1 MQRMQ
6 KKIGWCV
13 LGFFIL
19 SLIACVYWLSPDS
32 ENTSPQPNQD
42 EAKSLVATSQSTL
55 NSSLNENTYLS
66 KSQQD
71 TQVNCQLKIDS
82 SQHLV
87 VNSQTRDCFE
97 YFITQY
103 GESNLQQV
111 KTHFKKFIQDQYLE
125 PARSQI
131 IDLWTRYLKYREQLA
146 QIQPPQSKKQDQNYF
161 QKIFSSIQD
170 IRKRFFSASEIE
182 GLFSTEDIYQNYTLD
197 RMKILEDSSLSEIE
211 KAKKLKERF
220 EQLPE
225 DWQENLQELS
235 KLDDLHTLTKQIK
248 ARNGS
253 AEELRQMRTA
263 LVGAE
268 ATQRLETLDIQRN
281 AWQQRVTGYLNQR
294 DEVLHSNMSDNAKK
308 QAIQQLRQQQFSSSQ
323 EQLRLRTFETVHDQG
338 GELPFNYQAFLFQ
351 SEPNLIQQ

>member
-1 MQRMQ
+1 MQGMQ
-6 KKIGWCV
+6 KKVLWCV

-32 ENTSPQPNQD
+32 KNTSAQ
-42 EAKSLVATSQSTL
+42 
-55 NSSLNENTYLS
+55 LNESKVQNLASAPHTEHSSPNEDAYHS

-71 TQVNCQLKIDS
+71 TEVNCQLKIDR
-82 SQHLV
+82 SQNLV

-103 GESNLQQV
+103 GENDLEQI
-111 KTHFKKFIQDQYLE
+111 KNHFGKFIQGQYLE

-131 IDLWTRYLKYREQLA
+131 MELWARYLKYREQLA
-146 QIQPPQSKKQDQNYF
+146 QIQAPSAKQQDKNYF

-182 GLFSTEDIYQNYTLD
+182 GLFSSEDIYQNYTLD
-197 RMKILEDSSLSEIE
+197 RMQILEDSSLSEIE
-211 KAKKLKERF
+211 KAQKLKERF
-220 EQLPE
+220 EELPE
-225 DWQENLQELS
+225 DWQQNLQELS

-248 ARNGS
+248 ARKGS

-268 ATQRLETLDIQRN
+268 ATQRLETLDTQRN
-281 AWQQRVTGYLNQR
+281 AWQQRVTSYLDGR
-294 DEVLHSNMSDNAKK
+294 DEIIKSNMSDSAKN
-308 QAIQQLRQQQFSSSQ
+308 QAIQQLRQQQFNSSQ

-338 GELPFNYQAFLFQ
+338 GELPFNY
-351 SEPNLIQQ
+351 

>member
-1 MQRMQ
+1 MQGMQ
-6 KKIGWCV
+6 KKVLWCV

-19 SLIACVYWLSPDS
+19 GLIACVYWLSPDS
-32 ENTSPQPNQD
+32 KNTSAQMSESKAQNLASFPHTD
-42 EAKSLVATSQSTL
+42 H
-55 NSSLNENTYLS
+55 SSLNEDAYHS

-71 TQVNCQLKIDS
+71 TEVNCQLKIDS

-103 GESNLQQV
+103 GENDLEQI
-111 KTHFKKFIQDQYLE
+111 KIHFGKFIQGQYLE

-131 IDLWTRYLKYREQLA
+131 MDLWTRYLKYREQLA
-146 QIQPPQSKKQDQNYF
+146 QIQAPSAKQQDKNYF
-161 QKIFSSIQD
+161 QKIFNSIQD

-182 GLFSTEDIYQNYTLD
+182 GLFSSEDIYQNYTLD
-197 RMKILEDSSLSEIE
+197 RMQILEDSSLSEIE
-211 KAKKLKERF
+211 KARKLKERF
-220 EQLPE
+220 EELPE
-225 DWQENLQELS
+225 DWQHNLQELS

-268 ATQRLETLDIQRN
+268 ATQRLETLDTQRN
-281 AWQQRVTGYLNQR
+281 AWQQRVTSYLDGR
-294 DEVLHSNMSDNAKK
+294 DEIIKSNMSDSAKN
-308 QAIQQLRQQQFSSSQ
+308 QAIQQLRQQQFNSSQ

-338 GELPFNYQAFLFQ
+338 GELPFNY
-351 SEPNLIQQ
+351 

>member
-1 MQRMQ
+1 MQGMQ
-6 KKIGWCV
+6 KKVLWCV

-19 SLIACVYWLSPDS
+19 GLIACVYWLSPDS
-32 ENTSPQPNQD
+32 KNTSAQMSESKAQNLASSPHTD
-42 EAKSLVATSQSTL
+42 H
-55 NSSLNENTYLS
+55 SSLNEDAYHS

-71 TQVNCQLKIDS
+71 TEVNCQLKIDS

-103 GESNLQQV
+103 GENDLEQI
-111 KTHFKKFIQDQYLE
+111 KIHFGKFIQGQYLE

-131 IDLWTRYLKYREQLA
+131 MDLWTRYLKYREQLA
-146 QIQPPQSKKQDQNYF
+146 QIQAPSAKQQDKNYF
-161 QKIFSSIQD
+161 QKIFNSIQD

-182 GLFSTEDIYQNYTLD
+182 GLFSSEDIYQNYTLD
-197 RMKILEDSSLSEIE
+197 RMHILEDSSLSEIE
-211 KAKKLKERF
+211 KARKLKERF
-220 EQLPE
+220 EELPE
-225 DWQENLQELS
+225 DWQQNLQELS

-248 ARNGS
+248 ARKGS

-268 ATQRLETLDIQRN
+268 ATQRLETLDTQRN
-281 AWQQRVTGYLNQR
+281 AWQQRVTSYLDGR
-294 DEVLHSNMSDNAKK
+294 DEIIKSNMSDSAKN
-308 QAIQQLRQQQFSSSQ
+308 QAIQQLRQQQFNSSQ

-338 GELPFNYQAFLFQ
+338 GALPFNY
-351 SEPNLIQQ
+351 

>member
-1 MQRMQ
+1 MQGMQ
-6 KKIGWCV
+6 KKVLWCV

-32 ENTSPQPNQD
+32 KNTSAQMSENKGQNLASSPHTDHP
-42 EAKSLVATSQSTL
+42 
-55 NSSLNENTYLS
+55 SLNEDAYHS

-71 TQVNCQLKIDS
+71 TEVNCQLKIDS

-103 GESNLQQV
+103 GENDLEQI
-111 KTHFKKFIQDQYLE
+111 KNHFGKFIQGQYLE

-131 IDLWTRYLKYREQLA
+131 MDLWTRYLKYREQLA
-146 QIQPPQSKKQDQNYF
+146 QIQAPSVKQQDKNYF
-161 QKIFSSIQD
+161 QKIFNSIQD

-182 GLFSTEDIYQNYTLD
+182 GLFSSEDIYQNYTLD
-197 RMKILEDSSLSEIE
+197 RMQILEDSSLSEIE
-211 KAKKLKERF
+211 KARKLKERF
-220 EQLPE
+220 EELPE
-225 DWQENLQELS
+225 DWQHNLQELS

-253 AEELRQMRTA
+253 AEELQQMRTA

-268 ATQRLETLDIQRN
+268 ATQRLETLDTQRN
-281 AWQQRVTGYLNQR
+281 AWQQRVTSYLDSR
-294 DEVLHSNMSDNAKK
+294 DEIIKSNMSDSAKN
-308 QAIQQLRQQQFSSSQ
+308 QAIQQLRQQQFNSSQ

-338 GELPFNYQAFLFQ
+338 GELPFNY
-351 SEPNLIQQ
+351 

>member
-1 MQRMQ
+1 MQGMQ
-6 KKIGWCV
+6 KKVLWCV

-32 ENTSPQPNQD
+32 KNTSAQMSENKGQNLASSPHTDHP
-42 EAKSLVATSQSTL
+42 
-55 NSSLNENTYLS
+55 SLNEDAYHS

-71 TQVNCQLKIDS
+71 TEVNCQLKIDS

-103 GESNLQQV
+103 GENDLEQI
-111 KTHFKKFIQDQYLE
+111 KNHFGKFIQGQYLE

-131 IDLWTRYLKYREQLA
+131 MDLWTRYLKYREQLA
-146 QIQPPQSKKQDQNYF
+146 QIQAPSAKQQDKNYF
-161 QKIFSSIQD
+161 QKIFNSIQD

-182 GLFSTEDIYQNYTLD
+182 GLFSSEDIYQNYTLD
-197 RMKILEDSSLSEIE
+197 RMQILEDSSLSEIE
-211 KAKKLKERF
+211 KARKLKERF
-220 EQLPE
+220 EELPE
-225 DWQENLQELS
+225 DWQQNLQELS

-263 LVGAE
+263 LVGTE
-268 ATQRLETLDIQRN
+268 ATQRLETLDTQRN
-281 AWQQRVTGYLNQR
+281 AWQQRVTSYLDGR
-294 DEVLHSNMSDNAKK
+294 DEIIKSNMSDSAKN
-308 QAIQQLRQQQFSSSQ
+308 QAIQQLRQQQFNSSQ

-338 GELPFNYQAFLFQ
+338 GELPFNY
-351 SEPNLIQQ
+351 

>member
-1 MQRMQ
+1 MQGMQ
-6 KKIGWCV
+6 KKVLWCV

-19 SLIACVYWLSPDS
+19 GLIACVYWLSPDS
-32 ENTSPQPNQD
+32 KNTSAQMSESKAQNLASSPHTD
-42 EAKSLVATSQSTL
+42 H
-55 NSSLNENTYLS
+55 SSLNEDAYHS

-71 TQVNCQLKIDS
+71 TEVNCQLKIDS

-103 GESNLQQV
+103 GENDLEQI
-111 KTHFKKFIQDQYLE
+111 KIHFGKFIQGQYLE

-131 IDLWTRYLKYREQLA
+131 MDLWTRYLKYREQLA
-146 QIQPPQSKKQDQNYF
+146 QIQAPSAKQQDKNYF
-161 QKIFSSIQD
+161 QKIFNSIQD

-182 GLFSTEDIYQNYTLD
+182 GLFSSEDIYQNYTLD
-197 RMKILEDSSLSEIE
+197 RMQILEDSSLSEIE
-211 KAKKLKERF
+211 KARKLKERF
-220 EQLPE
+220 EELPE
-225 DWQENLQELS
+225 DWQHNLEELS

-268 ATQRLETLDIQRN
+268 ATQRLETLDTQRN
-281 AWQQRVTGYLNQR
+281 AWQQRVTSYLDSR
-294 DEVLHSNMSDNAKK
+294 DEIIKSNMSDSAKN
-308 QAIQQLRQQQFSSSQ
+308 QAIQQLRQQQFNSSQ

-338 GELPFNYQAFLFQ
+338 GELPFNY
-351 SEPNLIQQ
+351 

>member
-1 MQRMQ
+1 MQGMQ
-6 KKIGWCV
+6 KKVLWCV

-19 SLIACVYWLSPDS
+19 GLIACVYWLSPDS
-32 ENTSPQPNQD
+32 KNTSAQMSESKAQNLASSPHTD
-42 EAKSLVATSQSTL
+42 H
-55 NSSLNENTYLS
+55 SSLNEDAYHS

-71 TQVNCQLKIDS
+71 TEVNCQLKIDS

-103 GESNLQQV
+103 GENDLEQI
-111 KTHFKKFIQDQYLE
+111 KIHFGKFIQGQYLE
-125 PARSQI
+125 PARSEI
-131 IDLWTRYLKYREQLA
+131 MDLWTRYLKYREQLA
-146 QIQPPQSKKQDQNYF
+146 QIQAPSAKQQDKNYF
-161 QKIFSSIQD
+161 QKIFNSIQD

-182 GLFSTEDIYQNYTLD
+182 GLFSSEDIYQNYTLD
-197 RMKILEDSSLSEIE
+197 RMQILEDSSLSEIE
-211 KAKKLKERF
+211 KARKLKERF
-220 EQLPE
+220 EELPE
-225 DWQENLQELS
+225 DWQHNLQELS

-268 ATQRLETLDIQRN
+268 ATQRLETLDTQRN
-281 AWQQRVTGYLNQR
+281 AWQQRVTSYLDSR
-294 DEVLHSNMSDNAKK
+294 DEIIKSNMSDSAKN
-308 QAIQQLRQQQFSSSQ
+308 QAIQQLRQQQFNSSQ

-338 GELPFNYQAFLFQ
+338 GELPFNY
-351 SEPNLIQQ
+351 

>member
-1 MQRMQ
+1 MQGMQ
-6 KKIGWCV
+6 KKVLWCV

-19 SLIACVYWLSPDS
+19 GLIACVYWLSPDS
-32 ENTSPQPNQD
+32 KNTSAQMSENKAQNLASSPHTD
-42 EAKSLVATSQSTL
+42 H
-55 NSSLNENTYLS
+55 SSLNEDAYHS

-71 TQVNCQLKIDS
+71 TEVNCQLKIDS

-103 GESNLQQV
+103 GENDLEQI
-111 KTHFKKFIQDQYLE
+111 KIHFGKFIQGQYLE

-131 IDLWTRYLKYREQLA
+131 MDLWTRYLKYREQLA
-146 QIQPPQSKKQDQNYF
+146 DIQAPSAKQQDKNYF
-161 QKIFSSIQD
+161 QKIFNSIQD

-182 GLFSTEDIYQNYTLD
+182 GLFSSEDIYQSYTLD
-197 RMKILEDSSLSEIE
+197 RMQILEDSSLSEIE
-211 KAKKLKERF
+211 KARKLKERF
-220 EQLPE
+220 EELPE
-225 DWQENLQELS
+225 DWQHNLQELS

-268 ATQRLETLDIQRN
+268 ATQRLETLDTQRN
-281 AWQQRVTGYLNQR
+281 AWQQRVTSYLDGR
-294 DEVLHSNMSDNAKK
+294 DEIIKSNMSDSAKN
-308 QAIQQLRQQQFSSSQ
+308 QAIQQLRQQQFNSSQ

-338 GELPFNYQAFLFQ
+338 GELPFNY
-351 SEPNLIQQ
+351 

>member
-1 MQRMQ
+1 MQGMQ
-6 KKIGWCV
+6 KKVLWCV

-19 SLIACVYWLSPDS
+19 SLIACVYWLSPDTKNTSAQMS
-32 ENTSPQPNQD
+32 ENKAQNLASSPHTDHP
-42 EAKSLVATSQSTL
+42 
-55 NSSLNENTYLS
+55 SLNEDAYHS

-71 TQVNCQLKIDS
+71 TEVNCQLKIDS

-103 GESNLQQV
+103 GENDLEQI
-111 KTHFKKFIQDQYLE
+111 KIHFGKFIQGQYLE

-131 IDLWTRYLKYREQLA
+131 MDLWTRYLKYREQLA
-146 QIQPPQSKKQDQNYF
+146 QIQAPSAKQQDKNYF
-161 QKIFSSIQD
+161 QKIFNSIQD

-182 GLFSTEDIYQNYTLD
+182 GLFSSEDIYQNYTLD
-197 RMKILEDSSLSEIE
+197 RMQILEDSSLSEIE
-211 KAKKLKERF
+211 KARKLKERF
-220 EQLPE
+220 EELPE
-225 DWQENLQELS
+225 DWQQNLQELS

-268 ATQRLETLDIQRN
+268 ATQRLETLDTQRN
-281 AWQQRVTGYLNQR
+281 AWQQRVTSYLDGR
-294 DEVLHSNMSDNAKK
+294 DEIIKSNMSDSAKN
-308 QAIQQLRQQQFSSSQ
+308 QAIQQLRQQQFNSSQ

-338 GELPFNYQAFLFQ
+338 GELPFNY
-351 SEPNLIQQ
+351 

>member
-6 KKIGWCV
+6 KKILWCV

-32 ENTSPQPNQD
+32 KSSSPRFNQD
-42 EAKSLVATSQSTL
+42 ETKTLTSTHQTPL
-55 NSSLNENTYLS
+55 NSITSDNAYLS

-87 VNSQTRDCFE
+87 VNNQTRDCFE

-111 KTHFKKFIQDQYLE
+111 KTHFEKFIQDQYLE
-125 PARSQI
+125 PARPQI

-146 QIQPPQSKKQDQNYF
+146 QIQPPQSKQQDQNYF

-220 EQLPE
+220 EQLPA
-225 DWQENLQELS
+225 DWQQNLQELS

-268 ATQRLETLDIQRN
+268 ATQRLETLDTQRN
-281 AWQQRVTGYLNQR
+281 AWQQRVTGFLKQR
-294 DEVLHSNMSDNAKK
+294 DEVLNSNMSDSAKN

-323 EQLRLRTFETVHDQG
+323 EQLRLQTFEKVHDQG
-338 GELPFNYQAFLFQ
+338 GELPFNY
-351 SEPNLIQQ
+351 

>member
-1 MQRMQ
+1 MQGMQ
-6 KKIGWCV
+6 KKVLWCV

-19 SLIACVYWLSPDS
+19 GLIACVYWLSPDS
-32 ENTSPQPNQD
+32 KNTSAQMSESKAQNL
-42 EAKSLVATSQSTL
+42 ASSLHTDH
-55 NSSLNENTYLS
+55 SSLNEDAYHS

-71 TQVNCQLKIDS
+71 TEVNCQLKIDS

-103 GESNLQQV
+103 GENDLEQI
-111 KTHFKKFIQDQYLE
+111 KIHFGKFIQGQYLE

-131 IDLWTRYLKYREQLA
+131 MDLWTRYLKYREQLA
-146 QIQPPQSKKQDQNYF
+146 QIQAPSAKQQDKNYF
-161 QKIFSSIQD
+161 QKIFNSIQD

-182 GLFSTEDIYQNYTLD
+182 GLFSSEDIYQNYTLD
-197 RMKILEDSSLSEIE
+197 RMQILEDSSLSEIE
-211 KAKKLKERF
+211 KARKLKERF
-220 EQLPE
+220 EELPE
-225 DWQENLQELS
+225 DWQHNLQELS

-253 AEELRQMRTA
+253 AEELRQMRTT

-268 ATQRLETLDIQRN
+268 ATQRLETLDTQRN
-281 AWQQRVTGYLNQR
+281 AWQQRVTSYLDSR
-294 DEVLHSNMSDNAKK
+294 DEIIKSNMSDSAKN
-308 QAIQQLRQQQFSSSQ
+308 QAIQQLRQQQFNSSQ

-338 GELPFNYQAFLFQ
+338 GELPFNY
-351 SEPNLIQQ
+351 

>member
-1 MQRMQ
+1 
-6 KKIGWCV
+6 
-13 LGFFIL
+13 
-19 SLIACVYWLSPDS
+19 CVYWLSPDS

-42 EAKSLVATSQSTL
+42 EARLVATSQSTL
-55 NSSLNENTYLS
+55 NSPLNENTYLS

-111 KTHFKKFIQDQYLE
+111 KTHFEKFIQDQYLE

-146 QIQPPQSKKQDQNYF
+146 QIQPPQSKQQDQNYF

-294 DEVLHSNMSDNAKK
+294 DEVLHSNMSDSAKK
-308 QAIQQLRQQQFSSSQ
+308 QAIQQ
-323 EQLRLRTFETVHDQG
+323 
-338 GELPFNYQAFLFQ
+338 
-351 SEPNLIQQ
+351 

>member
-1 MQRMQ
+1 MQGMQ
-6 KKIGWCV
+6 KKVLWCV

-19 SLIACVYWLSPDS
+19 GLIACVYWLSPDS
-32 ENTSPQPNQD
+32 KNTSAQMSENKAQNLASSPH
-42 EAKSLVATSQSTL
+42 THH
-55 NSSLNENTYLS
+55 SSLNEDAYHS

-71 TQVNCQLKIDS
+71 TEVNCQLKIDS

-103 GESNLQQV
+103 GENDLEQI
-111 KTHFKKFIQDQYLE
+111 KTHFGKFIQGQYLE

-131 IDLWTRYLKYREQLA
+131 MDLWTRYLKYREQLA
-146 QIQPPQSKKQDQNYF
+146 QIQAPSAKQQDKNYF
-161 QKIFSSIQD
+161 QKIFNSIQD

-182 GLFSTEDIYQNYTLD
+182 GLFSSEDIYQNYTLD
-197 RMKILEDSSLSEIE
+197 RMQILEDSSLSEIE
-211 KAKKLKERF
+211 KARKLKERF
-220 EQLPE
+220 EELPE
-225 DWQENLQELS
+225 DWQQNLQELS

-268 ATQRLETLDIQRN
+268 ATQRLETLDTQRN
-281 AWQQRVTGYLNQR
+281 AWQQRVTSYLNGR
-294 DEVLHSNMSDNAKK
+294 DEIIKSNMSDNAKN
-308 QAIQQLRQQQFSSSQ
+308 QAIQQLRQQQFNSSQ

-338 GELPFNYQAFLFQ
+338 GELPFNY
-351 SEPNLIQQ
+351 

>member
-1 MQRMQ
+1 MQGMQ
-6 KKIGWCV
+6 KKVLWCV

-19 SLIACVYWLSPDS
+19 SFIACVYWLSPDS
-32 ENTSPQPNQD
+32 KNKSAQMSENKGQNLASSPHTDHP
-42 EAKSLVATSQSTL
+42 
-55 NSSLNENTYLS
+55 SLNEDAYHS

-71 TQVNCQLKIDS
+71 TEVNCQLKIDS

-103 GESNLQQV
+103 GENDLEQI
-111 KTHFKKFIQDQYLE
+111 KNHFGKFIQGQYLE

-131 IDLWTRYLKYREQLA
+131 MDLWTRYLKYREQLA
-146 QIQPPQSKKQDQNYF
+146 QIQAPSAKQQDKNYF
-161 QKIFSSIQD
+161 QKIFNSIQD

-182 GLFSTEDIYQNYTLD
+182 GLFSSEDIYQNYTLD
-197 RMKILEDSSLSEIE
+197 RMQILEDSSLSEIE
-211 KAKKLKERF
+211 KARKLKERF
-220 EQLPE
+220 EELPE
-225 DWQENLQELS
+225 DWQQNLQELS

-268 ATQRLETLDIQRN
+268 ATQRLETLDTQRN
-281 AWQQRVTGYLNQR
+281 AWQQRVTSYLDGR
-294 DEVLHSNMSDNAKK
+294 DEIIKSNMSDSAKN
-308 QAIQQLRQQQFSSSQ
+308 QAIQQLRQQQFNSSQ

-338 GELPFNYQAFLFQ
+338 GELPFSY
-351 SEPNLIQQ
+351 

>member
-1 MQRMQ
+1 MQGMQ
-6 KKIGWCV
+6 KKVLWCV

-32 ENTSPQPNQD
+32 KNTSAQMSESKAQNLASSPHTDHP
-42 EAKSLVATSQSTL
+42 
-55 NSSLNENTYLS
+55 SLNEDAYHS

-71 TQVNCQLKIDS
+71 TEVNCQLKIDS

-103 GESNLQQV
+103 GENDLEQI
-111 KTHFKKFIQDQYLE
+111 KNHFGKFIQGQYLE
-125 PARSQI
+125 PTRSQI
-131 IDLWTRYLKYREQLA
+131 MDLWTRYLKYREQLA
-146 QIQPPQSKKQDQNYF
+146 QIQAPSAKQQDKNYF
-161 QKIFSSIQD
+161 QKIFNSIQD

-182 GLFSTEDIYQNYTLD
+182 GLFSSEDIYQNYTLD
-197 RMKILEDSSLSEIE
+197 RMQILEDSSLSEIE
-211 KAKKLKERF
+211 KARKLKERF
-220 EQLPE
+220 EELSE
-225 DWQENLQELS
+225 DWQQNLQELS

-268 ATQRLETLDIQRN
+268 ATQRLETLDTQRN
-281 AWQQRVTGYLNQR
+281 AWQQRVTSYLDGR
-294 DEVLHSNMSDNAKK
+294 DEIIKSNMSDSAKN
-308 QAIQQLRQQQFSSSQ
+308 QAIQQLRQQQFNSSQ

-338 GELPFNYQAFLFQ
+338 GELPFNY
-351 SEPNLIQQ
+351 

>member
-1 MQRMQ
+1 MQGMQ
-6 KKIGWCV
+6 KKVLWCV

-32 ENTSPQPNQD
+32 KNISTQTSERKAQNLASVPPTD
-42 EAKSLVATSQSTL
+42 H
-55 NSSLNENTYLS
+55 SSLNEDAYHS

-71 TQVNCQLKIDS
+71 TEVNCQLKIDS

-103 GESNLQQV
+103 GENDLGQI
-111 KTHFKKFIQDQYLE
+111 KNHFEKFIQGQYLE

-131 IDLWTRYLKYREQLA
+131 MDLWTRYLKYREQLA
-146 QIQPPQSKKQDQNYF
+146 QIQAPSAKQQDKNYF
-161 QKIFSSIQD
+161 QKIFNSIQD
-170 IRKRFFSASEIE
+170 IRKRFFSTSEIE
-182 GLFSTEDIYQNYTLD
+182 GLFSSEDIYQNYTLD
-197 RMKILEDSSLSEIE
+197 RMQILEDSSLSEIE
-211 KAKKLKERF
+211 KAQKLKERF

-225 DWQENLQELS
+225 DWQQNLQELS

-268 ATQRLETLDIQRN
+268 ATQRLETLDTQRN
-281 AWQQRVTGYLNQR
+281 AWQQRVTSYLDGR
-294 DEVLHSNMSDNAKK
+294 DQIIKSNMSDSAKN
-308 QAIQQLRQQQFSSSQ
+308 QAIQELRQQQFNSSQ

-338 GELPFNYQAFLFQ
+338 GALPFNY
-351 SEPNLIQQ
+351 